1 MKIVKAFKYFEKD
14 KQLLYVLQDRA
25 SEVIQQDKLTGTLVL
40 SVHPLDFLSLS
51 ENNSNWRSCH
61 ALDGDY
67 RAGNLNYMADDVTVV
82 AYIKSNSGDEKLN
95 GFPKSVP
102 WNNKKWRSL
111 LFINEDVCYLG
122 RQYPFA
128 AAGVE
133 DLLEKILHE
142 LKLTPEDSQ
151 WTTWTRE
158 TSDIRPEYIQDGK
171 DTYHYNDLLKSTL
184 YKDISYM
191 GHPNKENPMV
201 IGHSVN
207 CLCCGARKLAGA
219 DSFFCW
225 SDATEPESL
234 YSCDCCGATIND
246 LDDVTFFDG
255 EVYCPSCFE
264 QYVIQCKNCGDY
276 IRKDTAHW
284 SKKWQGLV
292 CDLCYDDEVTLDI
305 LDQEEE

>member
-1 MKIVKAFKYFEKD
+1 
-14 KQLLYVLQDRA
+14 
-25 SEVIQQDKLTGTLVL
+25 
-40 SVHPLDFLSLS
+40 
-51 ENNSNWRSCH
+51 
-61 ALDGDY
+61 
-67 RAGNLNYMADDVTVV
+67 MADDVTVV

-133 DLLEKILHE
+133 DLLEKVLHE
-142 LKLTPEDSQ
+142 LKLAPEDSQ

-201 IGHSVN
+201 IGYSVN

-305 LDQEEE
+305 LG